1 MKVSTLLTHLAA
13 AIVGAAVAIA
23 TAPHKLPAPTL
34 PTFPTLPTLSAP
46 LPEPTS
52 RGALSVPVLRM
63 SRGEVEEFR
72 SAEVAALRS
81 RGTSLRRTLALSTTH
96 ALLQLDTTLLAST
109 AADPATPSVEP
120 SNSQDSTCL
129 TPILSDSLCRVQ
141 WRDSWVSLEVEMVR
155 EGAHIRLT
163 SSDTLRQRLFRVPY
177 EWWIFRWGTKAVR
190 QEISCSNPHTRLVY
204 SEYIR
209 IER

>member
-1 MKVSTLLTHLAA
+1 M
-13 AIVGAAVAIA
+13 
-23 TAPHKLPAPTL
+23 
-34 PTFPTLPTLSAP
+34 
-46 LPEPTS
+46 
-52 RGALSVPVLRM
+52 
-63 SRGEVEEFR
+63 
-72 SAEVAALRS
+72 
-81 RGTSLRRTLALSTTH
+81 
-96 ALLQLDTTLLAST
+96 
-109 AADPATPSVEP
+109 PSVES
-120 SNSQDSTCL
+120 SNSQDSICL